1 MKLLKS
7 TLIITIL
14 SVFLFNCKSA
24 YVHNDFNTKTA
35 NHSKIAV
42 LPFKIVT
49 TGNLKKDLKESDIKK
64 IQEEESVLFQTSLI
78 NQLLKKD
85 AQRGN
90 KDMKVEI
97 LSLASTNAILKEKG
111 YSISDITT
119 MDPSKLAAILN
130 VDAVVSST
138 IQKQRYMSNLASAGV
153 ELGNRILQKFDINVD
168 NRTNDIYITSNI
180 VNKNDGS
187 NLFSISKKTRIDW
200 RSNTNNIVENV
211 NRKITRN
218 FPYLN

>member
-7 TLIITIL
+7 ALIITTL
-14 SVFLFNCKSA
+14 SLFLFNCKSA

-49 TGNLKKDLKESDIKK
+49 SGNLPKNTTKSEIKK
-64 IQEEESVLFQTSLI
+64 IQEEESVLFQASLI

-90 KDMKVEI
+90 KDLKVEI
-97 LSLASTNAILKEKG
+97 LSLVSTNSILKEKG
-111 YSISDITT
+111 YSISEITT
-119 MDPSKLAAILN
+119 MDPSKLATILN
-130 VDAVVSST
+130 VDAVVSSS

-153 ELGNRILQKFDINVD
+153 ELGNRILKKFDINVD

-180 VNKNDGS
+180 VNKNDGT
-187 NLFSISKKTRIDW
+187 NLFSISKKTKIDW
-200 RSNTNNIVENV
+200 RTNTNNIIENV

-218 FPYLN
+218 FPYLD